1 MARSRTSQQLRCQAG
16 AGSHCDTCQCWAQHR
31 PCGPFCMVQGAEAAL
46 HLCCQAAPT
55 ALGTESTACS
65 SRGHP
70 TTAAPGV
77 SHTVP
82 SLLVLAAV
90 SSCWLRGPCFWVSP
104 WAQGFASSTHVTLR
118 SFPGFHFS
126 SLDVLL
132 LCPDLVSWKA
142 NGCCFLLHALKL

>member
-1 MARSRTSQQLRCQAG
+1 MARSRPSQQLRCQAG

-90 SSCWLRGPCFWVSP
+90 SSCWLRGPCLSLGSGLCIFHPCHSQELSW
-104 WAQGFASSTHVTLR
+104 
-118 SFPGFHFS
+118 FPFFLS
-126 SLDVLL
+126 
-132 LCPDLVSWKA
+132 
-142 NGCCFLLHALKL
+142 GCFTFVPRPRELES